1 MNKSYLKTKK
11 GVVKVTFELPSAI
24 EAQQAVVVGEF
35 NDWNPDA
42 TPMKRKKDGSFSAAL
57 NLESGKE
64 YRYKFYLD
72 GARWENDPQPDRLV
86 QNIFGTQDSVLLT

>member
-11 GVVKVTFELPSAI
+11 GIVKITFELPPDIS
-24 EAQQAVVVGEF
+24 AQQAVVVGEF
-35 NDWNPDA
+35 NNWDPSA

-72 GARWENDPQPDRLV
+72 GSRWENDPNPDRLV
-86 QNIFGTQDSVLLT
+86 ANNFGTQDSLITT

>member
-11 GVVKVTFELPSAI
+11 GIVKITFELPSDVS
-24 EAQQAVVVGEF
+24 AQQAVVVGEF
-35 NDWNPDA
+35 NNWDPSA

-72 GARWENDPQPDRLV
+72 DSRWENDPNPDRLV
-86 QNIFGTQDSVLLT
+86 PNIFGTQDSLIST